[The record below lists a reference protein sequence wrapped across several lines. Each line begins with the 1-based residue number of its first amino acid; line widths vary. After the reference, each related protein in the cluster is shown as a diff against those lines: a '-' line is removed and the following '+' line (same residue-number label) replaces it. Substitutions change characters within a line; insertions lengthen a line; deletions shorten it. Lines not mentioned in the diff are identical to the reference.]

1 MEIRN
6 IPIAD
11 LKPAE
16 YNPRKITRNVLKTL
30 KDGITEFGLVDPL
43 IVNKDL
49 TIIGGHQRFKACLE
63 LGFKEIPCVVL
74 DLPKHKEK
82 ALNLALNKV
91 SGDWDKSKLEKLLQ
105 DIETADIGLTGFNDD
120 DLAKLLNDVQSGGA
134 EYDIAPRLM
143 EQYDYIV
150 LFFRNTL
157 DFQVA
162 GAHFQLEMKREDKRD
177 KVGLG
182 KAIDGAAYL
191 RRIGL

>member
-6 IPIAD
+6 IPITE
-11 LKPAE
+11 LRPAE
-16 YNPRKITRNVLKTL
+16 YNPRKITRNVLKVL
-30 KDGITEFGLVDPL
+30 KDNIEQFGLVDPL

-63 LGFKEIPCVVL
+63 LGHKDIPCVVL

-82 ALNLALNKV
+82 TLNLALNKV
-91 SGDWDKSKLEKLLQ
+91 SGDWDKSKLEKLLRE
-105 DIETADIGLTGFNDD
+105 IETADLGLTGFSDD
-120 DLAKLLNDVQSGGA
+120 DLAKLLEEVESGA
-134 EYDIAPRLM
+134 PEYDIAPRLM

-162 GAHFQLEMKREDKRD
+162 AAHFQLEMKREDKRE
-177 KVGLG
+177 KIGLG
-182 KAIDGAAYL
+182 KATDGAAYL
-191 RRIGL
+191 RRMGL